1 MTAEPPETN
10 PDTDS
15 KEDLQQKA
23 GRAETTQKPSNLAG
37 VIASIVWLL
46 LLSVI
51 PSYLMVETIP
61 KLKTILADMLGP
73 GETLPQSTLLVLLI
87 SDTIKNNI
95 FPMLVLSAIP
105 VLALLY
111 FMGFKERHIKPT
123 LCKIID
129 AAFIAFYA
137 GALIFFT
144 IAMTLPFQQYSGPA
158 RFGLEAE
165 RVLQRLE
172 PSEDIINAVHN
183 GNIAAVKY
191 FLANG
196 ANVNEKTSGGS
207 TPLHITIESRYF
219 GREEIVALLLDNG
232 ANVNATNSRGW
243 TPAES
248 LKRVAGAMMLVG
260 VTTEVKAANKK
271 IADLLIKHGAKTDSE
286 FKSWVPDKK
295 EE

>member
-23 GRAETTQKPSNLAG
+23 GWVETTQKPSILAG

-46 LLSVI
+46 LLAAI

-73 GETLPQSTLLVLLI
+73 GETLPQSTLLVLQI
-87 SDTIKNNI
+87 SDAIKNNLI
-95 FPMLVLSAIP
+95 VCLIIGCIP
-105 VLALLY
+105 GLALSY
-111 FMGFKERHIKPT
+111 FMGFKERHVKPAF
-123 LCKIID
+123 CKIID
-129 AAFIAFYA
+129 VSSIALYA
-137 GALIFFT
+137 GALVFFT

-165 RVLQRLE
+165 RVLQGLE

-191 FLANG
+191 FLSNG

-232 ANVNATNSRGW
+232 ANVNATNGRGW

-286 FKSWVPDKK
+286 FKSWFPDKK